1 MTVVLTPVP
10 HRISYVDGHIT
21 ASAAGVSAASS
32 CFTIYRVST
41 PAGNTGIVTQMVKP
55 TYLTASDQPVLAR
68 IWDNESDA
76 IFDTL

>member
-1 MTVVLTPVP
+1 MIVVLNPVQ
-10 HRISYVDGHIT
+10 HRISPDGRT
-21 ASAAGVSAASS
+21 TVSVVGASAASS

-41 PAGNTGIVTQMVKP
+41 PAGNTGIVTQVVKP